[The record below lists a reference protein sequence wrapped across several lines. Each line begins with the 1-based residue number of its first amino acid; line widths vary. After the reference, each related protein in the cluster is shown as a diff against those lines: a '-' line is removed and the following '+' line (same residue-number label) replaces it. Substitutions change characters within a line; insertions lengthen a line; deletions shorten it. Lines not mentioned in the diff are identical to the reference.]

1 VPLCAGVVALLV
13 SQRPRIGRGPNALL
27 DWALVA
33 CLAGVSAQLVPLP
46 ASLWERISP
55 HALEVDR
62 ALRLDATTQA
72 LAAHPLSL
80 DPAATAWALALGAAY
95 VGLFWCARTIFAGGG
110 VRLTTRG
117 ISWLGVGL
125 TMLVAVQRA
134 TSPKLLYWTWR
145 PLNAGAS
152 PYGPFVNRNGLA
164 CWLALAI
171 LLIVG
176 YAVARQQSRPAGGV
190 SSSSIDSTQLWL
202 GGAAVLMTGGLLGS
216 LSRAGIFGAAIGLL
230 AFVLLS
236 RARLSRGSGLVWI
249 VAGLLAMVAAAT
261 VYANLGALALRMQET
276 TELGEWGRRAIWRD
290 TWRMASDFRWTGVG
304 AGAFQRGMLVYQ
316 QASRLFFFNHAH
328 DEYLQLL
335 AEGGVLLAVPSAIAL
350 LAGIVGMASHL
361 RADGSAIFWIR
372 AGAITAMVAAAVQS
386 VWDTALR
393 TPANGVLFAVIAA
406 IALHDPR
413 VTSPTAPSHGS
424 SSRKRSRHSTGGS

>member
-1 VPLCAGVVALLV
+1 VPLCVGVVALLV

-27 DWALVA
+27 DWALIA
-33 CLAGVSAQLVPLP
+33 CLAVVAAQLVPLP
-46 ASLWERISP
+46 ASLWERLSP
-55 HALEVDR
+55 HAIDVDR
-62 ALRLDATTQA
+62 ALRLNATPEV
-72 LAAHPLSL
+72 LPAHPLSL
-80 DPAATAWALALGAAY
+80 DPEATAWALALGAAY
-95 VGLFWCARTIFAGGG
+95 IALFWCARTVFTSGG

-164 CWLALAI
+164 CWLAMAV

-190 SSSSIDSTQLWL
+190 STSSIDSTQLWL

-216 LSRAGIFGAAIGLL
+216 LSRGGIFGGAMGLL
-230 AFVLLS
+230 AFILLS
-236 RARLSRGSGLVWI
+236 RARLARGSGLVWI
-249 VAGLLAMVAAAT
+249 VVGLVAMVAGAT

-276 TELGEWGRRAIWRD
+276 TELGEWGRRVIWHD

-304 AGAFQRGMLVYQ
+304 AGAFQQGMLVYQ

-335 AEGGVLLAVPSAIAL
+335 AEGGVLLAVPAAIAI
-350 LAGIVGMASHL
+350 LAAIVGMARHL

-372 AGAITAMVAAAVQS
+372 TGAITAIVAAAVQS

-406 IALHDPR
+406 VALHDPR
-413 VTSPTAPSHGS
+413 VASPAAPSHGS
-424 SSRKRSRHSTGGS
+424 SIRRRTKS

>member
-1 VPLCAGVVALLV
+1 LCAGVVALLV
-13 SQRPRIGRGPNALL
+13 SQRPRIGRGSNALL

-46 ASLWERISP
+46 ASLWERLSP
-55 HALEVDR
+55 HAVEVDR

-72 LAAHPLSL
+72 LAARPLSL

-110 VRLTTRG
+110 VRLTIRG

-134 TSPKLLYWTWR
+134 TSPQLLYWTWR

-164 CWLALAI
+164 CWLAIAVP
-171 LLIVG
+171 LIIG
-176 YAVARQQSRPAGGV
+176 YVVARHQSRPTGAV
-190 SSSSIDSTQLWL
+190 STASIDPTQLWL

-216 LSRAGIFGAAIGLL
+216 LSRGGIFGGAIGLL
-230 AFVLLS
+230 GFILLS
-236 RARLSRGSGLVWI
+236 RTRRSRGGGLFWM
-249 VAGLLAMVAAAT
+249 VAGLGALVAATT
-261 VYANLGALALRMQET
+261 VYAKLGQLALRMQET
-276 TELGEWGRRAIWRD
+276 TELGEWGRRVIWHD

-304 AGAFQRGMLVYQ
+304 AGAFQQGMLVYQ

-328 DEYLQLL
+328 DEYLQVL
-335 AEGGVLLAVPSAIAL
+335 AEGGVLIAVPAAIAL
-350 LAGIVGMASHL
+350 FAGIVAMASHL

-372 AGAITAMVAAAVQS
+372 AGAIAATVAAAVQS

-393 TPANGVLFAVIAA
+393 TPANGVLFAVVAA
-406 IALHDPR
+406 VALHDPR
-413 VTSPTAPSHGS
+413 ITSPMAPSRP
-424 SSRKRSRHSTGGS
+424 SRRR